1 MPKVDCTSTHKP
13 NPRLLR
19 NHSCDKFIFAE
30 TVVSPNDP
38 NATKQLPASPRISK
52 PASYHSLLLL
62 TDSWHSRCVSV
73 QRLLDYLRLRKS
85 GSARSARSHCN
96 SLGRFCVHCGTT
108 PDEVTK
114 LPRDEIEELVQQHC
128 DMLMERSRRNGPSA
142 RYANTTLASLKT
154 FFACNGFNRKNGSE
168 LRVSNY
174 HQPPRTRNTPEYVP
188 TLREGLTMAERSK
201 SKRDRAIVLTLATT
215 GLRNSALRA
224 MKVGDILAELRDGRQ
239 VLLIQVEPDWN
250 NNRVSGSCKN
260 CIPYYTFTARI
271 ATEAIKAMI
280 AEREATFGACLPE
293 ETLFMSN
300 YNQIAP
306 AQRRLKT
313 LTARELQVVVKKA
326 AKAADI
332 VDWNNVHVQTLRKV
346 FESVLR
352 SPLIDGGAMDPK
364 DQEFLM
370 GHLLPGSQDNY
381 YDHSKVERMREIFSK
396 LVFENKPHVHDL
408 SLQMWQKFAKVL
420 GVDAS
425 QVTETRAMKE
435 KELQRKLSMQEEEE
449 LLEQLVGQA
458 IQGIRQGVSAK
469 DKIVQLI
476 ELQQHIESGWS
487 FVASL
492 GDGRAVIRSTATKI

>member
-1 MPKVDCTSTHKP
+1 
-13 NPRLLR
+13 
-19 NHSCDKFIFAE
+19 
-30 TVVSPNDP
+30 
-38 NATKQLPASPRISK
+38 
-52 PASYHSLLLL
+52 
-62 TDSWHSRCVSV
+62 
-73 QRLLDYLRLRKS
+73 
-85 GSARSARSHCN
+85 
-96 SLGRFCVHCGTT
+96 
-108 PDEVTK
+108 
-114 LPRDEIEELVQQHC
+114 
-128 DMLMERSRRNGPSA
+128 
-142 RYANTTLASLKT
+142 
-154 FFACNGFNRKNGSE
+154 
-168 LRVSNY
+168 
-174 HQPPRTRNTPEYVP
+174 
-188 TLREGLTMAERSK
+188 MAERSK

-492 GDGRAVIRSTATKI
+492 GDGRAVIRSTAARI